1 MKSDHIRVIGRETIR
16 FMVENPDGGP
26 ASAPEIIMHKDGNIF
41 IKPGIDGQVY
51 IGDGPDAGEPG
62 TAVFADMMTFPDD
75 LDGGTGFVAEMA
87 VAAKTP
93 TRHSPKVKV
102 KI

>member
-1 MKSDHIRVIGRETIR
+1 
-16 FMVENPDGGP
+16 
-26 ASAPEIIMHKDGNIF
+26 MHKDGNIF

-62 TAVFADMMTFPDD
+62 TAVFADMMTYPDD
-75 LDGGTGFVAEMA
+75 MDGGTGFVAEMA
-87 VAAKTP
+87 VAAKIP